1 MICNI
6 CPRHCGVDRQSDR
19 LGFCRVPSTFLI
31 AKSMLHQWEEPCIS
45 GKNGAGTIFFSGC
58 NLGCVYCQ
66 NIDISRGKKGTEM
79 TVCELERAIFTLA
92 EDGAECI
99 ELVTPTHYTE
109 SLSKLIEKIKPFVN
123 LPFVWNSGG
132 YESVES
138 LKMLDGLVD
147 VYLPD
152 FKYFDNEIASA
163 YSHAPDYLEVATAAL
178 GEMLRQTGKTVMDN
192 AGMMKSGVLLRHL
205 ILPGHRNDSI
215 AVLRH
220 IASTF
225 GVDNLRISLM
235 SQYTPDF
242 YIESGSDKYKNLCR
256 RLTKFEYDSVMKA
269 AVELG
274 FDGYF
279 QSSDSAD
286 KKYTPKF

>member
-6 CPRHCGVDRQSDR
+6 CPRHCGVDRQINK
-19 LGFCRVPSTFLI
+19 LGFCRVPSEFSI
-31 AKSMLHQWEEPCIS
+31 AKIMLHKWEEPCLS

-79 TVCELERAIFTLA
+79 TSDELERAIFKLA
-92 EDGAECI
+92 DDGAECI

-109 SLSKLIEKIKPFVN
+109 GLSNLIEKIKPLVN

-138 LKMLDGLVD
+138 LRMLDGLID
-147 VYLPD
+147 IYLPD
-152 FKYFDNEIASA
+152 FKYFDNKIAAA
-163 YSHAPDYLEVATAAL
+163 YSSAPDYLEVATAAL
-178 GEMLRQTGKTVMDN
+178 DEMLRQTGKTVIDDF
-192 AGMMKSGVLLRHL
+192 GMMKKGVLLRHL

-215 AVLRH
+215 AVLKH
-220 IASTF
+220 IAKKF
-225 GVDNLRISLM
+225 GADRFRISLM

-242 YIESGSDKYKNLCR
+242 YIGSGSAEHKNLCR
-256 RLTKFEYDSVMKA
+256 RLTKFEHDSVMRVA
-269 AVELG
+269 EELG

-279 QSSDSAD
+279 QSIDSAD